1 MTDDPADVPTGN
13 PTEVTTAFFVVV
25 ERSGRVSVLTSQIP
39 NLVLDRTATLLDIET
54 YAAQSA
60 AEAGRAMLAQSLRP
74 PSEASVS
81 DRVAQALAQR
91 SEGE

>member
-1 MTDDPADVPTGN
+1 MTDN

-39 NLVLDRTATLLDIET
+39 NLVLDRAATLLDIET

-60 AEAGRAMLAQSLRP
+60 AEAGRAMLTQSLRP
-74 PSEASVS
+74 ASEASVS
-81 DRVAQALAQR
+81 DRVAQALAHR
-91 SEGE
+91 SESE